1 MATFKS
7 VVTKLGQASIAAAIQ
22 SGKDINIIEMAVGDG
37 GGKAVQPVATQT
49 KLVKEVYRT
58 KLNSLKLDAK
68 NANWVVAEAIISASV
83 GGFWMRE
90 MGLYADDGVLI
101 AVCNMADTYKPTLAE
116 GSGRTQTLRMV
127 ITVTDTSAVSL
138 TIDDSLVM
146 ATEEFVNDK
155 IAAHEKTRNHPDAT
169 LTAKGLVQLSSA
181 TNSTSEAVAAT
192 PKAVKAANDNANG
205 RLPSGGT
212 AVAASKLAAAR
223 KIAGNAFDGTKDIE
237 IKAEDVGAWSADTS
251 EKNAKAL
258 RDEIATAFKIR
269 PPLTAADSLN
279 TLRGLEMYGHYGAP
293 GIAAATKAK
302 GYPID
307 GFVGSILVMLG
318 ANSTQQVAF
327 ASTGR
332 QWTRYISG
340 AWNGIDG
347 PWSDWTETYS
357 EKNKPTAADVSALP
371 VISAVLGATNIN
383 TLNLAKIGIYVQ
395 SAGGNASVANGY
407 PSGAQAAGVLE
418 VIPASWTGGVL
429 QRYTV
434 QNTGVVWTRALNAA
448 WNGVDGPW
456 RDWVQSSAAGSIS
469 MDAVAL
475 TATTDLNTLGV
486 GIYFQSRDANAT
498 LAMNYPATHSG
509 TLLVTP
515 SAYGVQQ
522 EYTTYKGTKF
532 LRGAVNAA
540 GQWGAWIPVYTGANP
555 PPYPVTKVNNKT
567 GDVTLG
573 AADVGA
579 VQQGGGVG
587 MKSNNVVHIGWSD
600 GNKILAQV
608 DNTAFGA
615 LYCEANKPTPADV
628 GALAVTG
635 GDVEYI
641 NGARHFASKSGS
653 WEGAGAYA
661 SQYDNGSAPFMVPF
675 GYKAPKGI
683 SQYHPI
689 VKGILQTLDY
699 GYAAAISFGG
709 VTSGNSN
716 FPIAVI
722 NVNTDGKTSVSWSF
736 DPANGSFYSPG
747 DVVAGKNISAAGS
760 IRAEGG
766 ITSPNDIYTDRNI
779 HNKGIIQAGSG
790 VYDTPGV
797 RVYSPNYRPPPAE
810 IGAVAADTC
819 SFAGFA
825 AGSPLSPYMRNS
837 NNNELVAL
845 ARYDWVNVR
854 VQEVLQWVS
863 ERFVA
868 DVKIGPRVV
877 FWSSVA
883 GWSDAWDN
891 LIPAGAVNI
900 SSQTYNDNRVN
911 RVVYAYVMKLIN
923 GNWYNVGGS

>member
-7 VVTKLGQASIAAAIQ
+7 VVTKLGQARIAAAIQ

-181 TNSTSEAVAAT
+181 TNSTSEALAAT

-212 AVAASKLAAAR
+212 AVAASKLATAR
-223 KIAGNAFDGTKDIE
+223 KIAGNDFDGTKDIK
-237 IKAEDVGAWSADTS
+237 IKAEDVGAWSAETS
-251 EKNAKAL
+251 EKNTKAL
-258 RDEIATAFKIR
+258 MDEIATAFKIK
-269 PPLTAADSLN
+269 PPMTAADSLN
-279 TLRGLEMYGHYGAP
+279 TLRGLEAYGHYGVP

-307 GFVGSILVMLG
+307 GFVGAVLVMLG
-318 ANSTQQVAF
+318 GNSTQQVAF

-371 VISAVLGATNIN
+371 VISGVLGATNIN

-407 PSGAQAAGVLE
+407 PPGAQAAGVLE
-418 VIPASWTGGVL
+418 VTPASWTGGVL

-448 WNGVDGPW
+448 WNGIDGPW
-456 RDWVQSSAAGSIS
+456 RDWVQASAAGSIS

-475 TATTDLNTLGV
+475 TATTDLNTLGA
-486 GIYFQSRDANAT
+486 GIYFQSYDANAT
-498 LAMNYPATHSG
+498 VAMNYPATQSG

-532 LRGAVNAA
+532 LRGAVNKA
-540 GQWGAWIPVYTGANP
+540 GQWGAWVPVYTGANP

-579 VQQGGGVG
+579 LASGGTAVAASKLATARKIAGVDF
-587 MKSNNVVHIGWSD
+587 D
-600 GNKILAQV
+600 GTKNISIS
-608 DNTAFGA
+608 
-615 LYCEANKPTPADV
+615 ADSV
-628 GALAVTG
+628 GALPTTG

-641 NGARHFASKSGS
+641 NGARHYASKPGI
-653 WEGAGAYA
+653 WEGAGGFAA
-661 SQYDNGSAPFMVPF
+661 QYDNGSAPFMVPYGF
-675 GYKAPKGI
+675 KSPKGF

-709 VTSGNSN
+709 LTSGGTN
-716 FPIAVI
+716 FPSAVI
-722 NVNTDGKTSVSWSF
+722 NINTDGKTSVSWSF
-736 DPANGSFYSPG
+736 NPVDGSFYSPG
-747 DVVAGKNISAAGS
+747 DVNAGKNISAAGS
-760 IRAEGG
+760 VSAAGG
-766 ITSPNDIYTDRNI
+766 INAVNDIYTDRNI
-779 HNKGIIQAGSG
+779 FNKGKIQAGSG
-790 VYDTPGV
+790 VYDTDGV
-797 RVYSPNYRPPPAE
+797 RVYSPNYRPLPAE
-810 IGAVAADTC
+810 IGAIAQDTC
-819 SFAGFA
+819 SVAGFA
-825 AGSPLSPYMRNS
+825 AGNSQAPYMRNS
-837 NNNELVAL
+837 SNNEVVSL
-845 ARYDWVNVR
+845 ARQDWAARNFISSVRLVGRTVMQDTGGRIDLPVGCVYTGMSGSNYNPATWGAYSVIQIWVNGG
-854 VQEVLQWVS
+854 WVT
-863 ERFVA
+863 V
-868 DVKIGPRVV
+868 G
-877 FWSSVA
+877 SV
-883 GWSDAWDN
+883 
-891 LIPAGAVNI
+891 
-900 SSQTYNDNRVN
+900 
-911 RVVYAYVMKLIN
+911 
-923 GNWYNVGGS
+923 

>member
-155 IAAHEKTRNHPDAT
+155 IAEHEKTRNHPDAT

-237 IKAEDVGAWSADTS
+237 IKAEDVGAWSAGTS

-258 RDEIATAFKIR
+258 MDEIATAFKIK
-269 PPLTAADSLN
+269 PPMTAADSLN
-279 TLRGLEMYGHYGAP
+279 TLRGLEAYGHYGVP

-307 GFVGSILVMLG
+307 GFVGAVLVMLG
-318 ANSTQQVAF
+318 GNSTQQVAF

-332 QWTRYISG
+332 QWTRYIAG

-347 PWSDWTETYS
+347 PWTGWVETYS
-357 EKNKPTAADVSALP
+357 EKNKPTASDVGALP
-371 VISAVLGATNIN
+371 SNGTAVAANKLAT
-383 TLNLAKIGIYVQ
+383 ARKI
-395 SAGGNASVANGY
+395 
-407 PSGAQAAGVLE
+407 AGVDF
-418 VIPASWTGGVL
+418 
-429 QRYTV
+429 
-434 QNTGVVWTRALNAA
+434 
-448 WNGVDGPW
+448 DGSN
-456 RDWVQSSAAGSIS
+456 DIAIGAG
-469 MDAVAL
+469 
-475 TATTDLNTLGV
+475 N
-486 GIYFQSRDANAT
+486 
-498 LAMNYPATHSG
+498 
-509 TLLVTP
+509 
-515 SAYGVQQ
+515 
-522 EYTTYKGTKF
+522 
-532 LRGAVNAA
+532 
-540 GQWGAWIPVYTGANP
+540 
-555 PPYPVTKVNNKT
+555 
-567 GDVTLG
+567 
-573 AADVGA
+573 VGA

-587 MKSNNVVHIGWSD
+587 MRNNNVVHIGWSD
-600 GNKILAQV
+600 GNKILAQI
-608 DNTAFGA
+608 DNTPFGA
-615 LYCEANKPTPADV
+615 LYCESNKPSSADV
-628 GALAVTG
+628 GAYPATGGQLNGSMNATGDVTSGNGRDIASGRDVIASRALYESGGNVRVYSPNNVPSASDVGALSTAG

-675 GYKAPKGI
+675 GYKAPKGF

-709 VTSGNSN
+709 VTTGNTS

-736 DPANGSFYSPG
+736 DPTDGSFYSPG
-747 DVVAGKNISAAGS
+747 DINTGKSVTAGTGVFSYG
-760 IRAEGG
+760 
-766 ITSPNDIYTDRNI
+766 DIYSDRNI

-790 VYDTPGV
+790 VYDTPNV
-797 RVYSPNYRPPPAE
+797 RVYSPNYRPLPNE

-819 SFAGFA
+819 SYAGFA
-825 AGSPLSPYMRNS
+825 AGNPQSPYMRNS
-837 NNNELVAL
+837 SNNEVVAL

-854 VQEVLQWVS
+854 IDDVIRWATAN
-863 ERFVA
+863 FVA
-868 DVKIGPRVV
+868 DVKVGPRVV
-877 FWSSVA
+877 FWSSIA

-891 LIPAGAVNI
+891 LIPPGAVNI